1 MIFQRLGRL
10 IHRRRILVLVLA
22 AAFIAAAGL
31 WGTSVFGRLQTGGF
45 EDPDSESSRAVTALE
60 QDLGRQAT
68 DVVVVYRAPEG
79 SALTV
84 DDPAFA
90 DAVTAVLDGLPRED
104 VVAVTSYWSTG
115 ADLFVSGDRQETY
128 AALQLAGADEQS
140 RTDAYDRIAGDLE
153 ADGLTTLRGGPV
165 PIAADVNEQVSA
177 DIARAESISTP
188 VLVVL
193 LMLVFGSMAAASL
206 PLAIGGL
213 AILGAFTGLRLLT
226 TVTDVSIFSVNIV
239 TMLGLGLA
247 IDYALFVVSRFREEL
262 HAGRG
267 VEDAVAVTVSTAG
280 RTVAFSGVTVAV
292 ALSALLLFPQ
302 NFLRSMGYGGI
313 FAVLVAM
320 VSALT
325 VLPALLSV
333 LGHRVDALRVP
344 LPWTRRSARRSTRRT
359 ADAEHGAWARLARAV
374 MRRPLVVLA
383 AVVALLVLLGLPF
396 LRVTFGGIDARVLPA
411 GTESRVADEAMS
423 QDFGAGNAANPIDI
437 VVRGAEDPAV
447 LTSYVAALRAVPG
460 VVTAEVSRTEGGTS
474 HVVVTSQGE
483 AQERANLDLVSD
495 LRDVATPPGAEVLVG
510 GMSASQVD
518 LLASVAD
525 RLPWVLLYLA
535 TTMFVLLFLAFG
547 SLVLPLKAIVMNV
560 LSLSATFG
568 VLVWGF
574 QEGHLA
580 GLLGFTSTGY
590 LEATQPVLIFAMAFG
605 LSMDYEV
612 FLLSRIREEWDLTGD
627 NSRAVARG
635 LQRTG
640 RIITSAALLIVIVV
654 GAFASSGIT
663 FIAMIGVGLTVAI
676 LVDAT
681 LVRALLV
688 PATMRL
694 LGRWNWWAPGP
705 LARWWDR
712 YGIREG
718 GPAAGAARPAPELEP
733 VG

>member
-10 IHRRRILVLVLA
+10 MYRRRILVLVLA
-22 AAFIAAAGL
+22 AAFIAAAGI

-45 EDPDSESSRAVTALE
+45 EDPHSESARAVTALE

-79 SALTV
+79 SDLTV

-90 DAVTAVLDGLPRED
+90 DAVTTVLDGLPGED

-140 RTDAYDRIAGDLE
+140 RTDAYERIADDLK
-153 ADGLTTLRGGPV
+153 AAGLTTLRGGPV

-193 LMLVFGSMAAASL
+193 LVLVFGSMAAGSL

-267 VEDAVAVTVSTAG
+267 VEDAVAVTVATAG

-313 FAVLVAM
+313 FSVIVAM

-344 LPWTRRSARRSTRRT
+344 LPWTRRSTART
-359 ADAEHGAWARLARAV
+359 ADAEQGAWARLATAV
-374 MRRPLVVLA
+374 MRRPLPVLA
-383 AVVALLVLLGLPF
+383 AVVAILVVLGLPF

-423 QDFGAGNAANPIDI
+423 QDFGAGNAGNPIDI
-437 VVRGAEDPAV
+437 VVRGADDAA
-447 LTSYVAALRAVPG
+447 LTPYVAALRAVPG
-460 VVTAEVSRTEGGTS
+460 VVTAEVSRAEAGTA

-483 AQERANLDLVSD
+483 AQERANLDLVTA
-495 LRDVATPPGAEVLVG
+495 LRDVAPPPGAEVLVG

-518 LLASVAD
+518 LLSSVAD

-547 SLVLPLKAIVMNV
+547 SVVLPLKAIVMNM

-705 LARWWDR
+705 LARWWER

-718 GPAAGAARPAPELEP
+718 DSTLGGTRPVTELEP

>member
-1 MIFQRLGRL
+1 
-10 IHRRRILVLVLA
+10 
-22 AAFIAAAGL
+22 
-31 WGTSVFGRLQTGGF
+31 
-45 EDPDSESSRAVTALE
+45 
-60 QDLGRQAT
+60 
-68 DVVVVYRAPEG
+68 
-79 SALTV
+79 
-84 DDPAFA
+84 
-90 DAVTAVLDGLPRED
+90 
-104 VVAVTSYWSTG
+104 
-115 ADLFVSGDRQETY
+115 
-128 AALQLAGADEQS
+128 
-140 RTDAYDRIAGDLE
+140 
-153 ADGLTTLRGGPV
+153 
-165 PIAADVNEQVSA
+165 
-177 DIARAESISTP
+177 
-188 VLVVL
+188 
-193 LMLVFGSMAAASL
+193 
-206 PLAIGGL
+206 
-213 AILGAFTGLRLLT
+213 
-226 TVTDVSIFSVNIV
+226 
-239 TMLGLGLA
+239 
-247 IDYALFVVSRFREEL
+247 
-262 HAGRG
+262 
-267 VEDAVAVTVSTAG
+267 
-280 RTVAFSGVTVAV
+280 
-292 ALSALLLFPQ
+292 
-302 NFLRSMGYGGI
+302 
-313 FAVLVAM
+313 
-320 VSALT
+320 
-325 VLPALLSV
+325 
-333 LGHRVDALRVP
+333 
-344 LPWTRRSARRSTRRT
+344 
-359 ADAEHGAWARLARAV
+359 
-374 MRRPLVVLA
+374 
-383 AVVALLVLLGLPF
+383 
-396 LRVTFGGIDARVLPA
+396 
-411 GTESRVADEAMS
+411 MS

>member
-1 MIFQRLGRL
+1 MIFERLGRL
-10 IHRRRILVLVLA
+10 MYRRRLLVLVLA
-22 AAFIAAAGL
+22 GAFIAAAGI

-45 EDPDSESSRAVTALE
+45 EDPQSESARAVTALE
-60 QDLGRQAT
+60 HDLGRQAT
-68 DVVVVYRAPEG
+68 DVVVVYQAPSG
-79 SALTV
+79 SDLTV

-90 DAVTAVLDGLPRED
+90 AAVTAVLDGLPGTD
-104 VVAVTSYWSTG
+104 VVAVASYWSTG
-115 ADLFVSGDRQETY
+115 ADAFVSADRHETY
-128 AALQLAGADEQS
+128 AALQLAGADEQA
-140 RTDAYDRIAGDLE
+140 RVDAYERIADDLK
-153 ADGLTTLRGGPV
+153 ASGLTTLRGGSV
-165 PIAADVNEQVSA
+165 PISADINEQVSA
-177 DIARAESISTP
+177 DIARAESLSTP

-193 LMLVFGSMAAASL
+193 LMIVFGSLAAASL
-206 PLAIGGL
+206 PMAIGGL
-213 AILGAFTGLRLLT
+213 AILGAFTGLRVLT

-262 HAGRG
+262 HAGHE
-267 VEDAVAVTVSTAG
+267 VEDAVAVTVATAG

-313 FAVLVAM
+313 FAVIVAM

-325 VLPALLSV
+325 VLPALLAV

-344 LPWTRRSARRSTRRT
+344 LPWAKRSPGGT
-359 ADAEHGAWARLARAV
+359 ADAEDGAWARLARAV
-374 MRRPLVVLA
+374 MRRPLPVLV
-383 AVVALLVLLGLPF
+383 AVVAVLVVLGLPF
-396 LRVTFGGIDARVLPA
+396 LRVTFGGVDARVLPA
-411 GTESRVADEAMS
+411 GTESRVADGALS
-423 QDFGAGNAANPIDI
+423 TDFSAGNAGNPIDV
-437 VVRGAEDPAV
+437 VVRDTTEPAA

-460 VVTAEVSRTEGGTS
+460 VVTAEVARSEGGTA
-474 HVVVTSQGE
+474 HVVVTSLGE
-483 AQERANLDLVSD
+483 AQDRANLDLVTA
-495 LRDVATPPGAEVLVG
+495 LRAVASPAGTEVLVG

-518 LLASVAD
+518 LLDSVAD

-535 TTMFVLLFLAFG
+535 STMFVLLFLAFG
-547 SLVLPLKAIVMNV
+547 SVVLPLKAIVMNV

-574 QEGHLA
+574 QEGHLS

-627 NSRAVARG
+627 NTRAVARG

-640 RIITSAALLIVIVV
+640 GIITSAALLIVIVV

-694 LGRWNWWAPGP
+694 LGRWNWWAPAP
-705 LARWWDR
+705 LARWWAR
-712 YGIREG
+712 YGLREG
-718 GPAAGAARPAPELEP
+718 GAPRRESQASTAELEP

>member
-1 MIFQRLGRL
+1 MIFERLGRL
-10 IHRRRILVLVLA
+10 MYRRRLLVLVLA
-22 AAFIAAAGL
+22 GAFIAAAGI

-45 EDPDSESSRAVTALE
+45 EDPQSESARAVTALE

-68 DVVVVYRAPEG
+68 DVVVVYQAPSG
-79 SALTV
+79 SDLTV

-90 DAVTAVLDGLPRED
+90 DAVTAVLDGLPGTD
-104 VVAVTSYWSTG
+104 VVAVSSYWSTG
-115 ADLFVSGDRQETY
+115 ADAFVSADRHETY
-128 AALQLAGADEQS
+128 AALQLAGADEQA
-140 RTDAYDRIAGDLE
+140 RGDAYERIADDLE
-153 ADGLTTLRGGPV
+153 ASGLTTLRGGSV
-165 PIAADVNEQVSA
+165 PISTDINEQVSA
-177 DIARAESISTP
+177 DIARAESLSTP
-188 VLVVL
+188 VLVIL
-193 LMLVFGSMAAASL
+193 LVIVFGSLAAASL
-206 PLAIGGL
+206 PMAIGGL
-213 AILGAFTGLRLLT
+213 AILGAFTGLRVLT

-262 HAGRG
+262 HAGHE
-267 VEDAVAVTVSTAG
+267 VEDAVAVTVATAG

-313 FAVLVAM
+313 FAVIVAM

-325 VLPALLSV
+325 VLPALLAV

-344 LPWTRRSARRSTRRT
+344 LPWAKRSPGRS
-359 ADAEHGAWARLARAV
+359 ADAEDGAWARLARAV
-374 MRRPLVVLA
+374 MRRPLPVLV
-383 AVVALLVLLGLPF
+383 AVVAVLVVLGLPF
-396 LRVTFGGIDARVLPA
+396 LRVTFGGVDARVLPA
-411 GTESRVADEAMS
+411 GTESRLADEALS
-423 QDFGAGNAANPIDI
+423 TDFSAGNAGNPIDV
-437 VVRGAEDPAV
+437 VVRDSTRPAA

-460 VVTAEVSRTEGGTS
+460 VVTAEVARSEDGTA
-474 HVVVTSQGE
+474 HVVVTSLGE
-483 AQERANLDLVSD
+483 AQDRANLDLVTA
-495 LRDVATPPGAEVLVG
+495 LRAVATPAGTEVLVG

-518 LLASVAD
+518 LLDSVAD

-535 TTMFVLLFLAFG
+535 ATMFVLLFLAFG
-547 SLVLPLKAIVMNV
+547 SVVLPLKAIVMNM

-574 QEGHLA
+574 QEGHLS

-627 NSRAVARG
+627 NTRAVARG

-640 RIITSAALLIVIVV
+640 GIITSAALLIVIVV

-694 LGRWNWWAPGP
+694 LGRWNWWAPAP
-705 LARWWDR
+705 LARWWAR
-712 YGIREG
+712 YGLREG
-718 GPAAGAARPAPELEP
+718 GSPRREGQASAAELEP

>member
-10 IHRRRILVLVLA
+10 MYRRRILVLVLA
-22 AAFIAAAGL
+22 GAFIAGAGI

-45 EDPDSESSRAVTALE
+45 EDPQSESARAVTALE

-68 DVVVVYRAPEG
+68 DVVVVYQAPSG
-79 SALTV
+79 SDLTV

-90 DAVTAVLDGLPRED
+90 DAVTAVLDGLPETD
-104 VVAVTSYWSTG
+104 VVAVASYWSTG
-115 ADLFVSGDRQETY
+115 ADAFVSADRHETY
-128 AALQLAGADEQS
+128 AALQLAGADEQA
-140 RTDAYDRIAGDLE
+140 RVVAYERIAGDLK
-153 ADGLTTLRGGPV
+153 ASGLTTLRGGPV
-165 PIAADVNEQVSA
+165 PISTDINEQVSA
-177 DIARAESISTP
+177 DIARAESLSTP
-188 VLVVL
+188 VLVIL
-193 LMLVFGSMAAASL
+193 LMIVFGSLAAASL
-206 PLAIGGL
+206 PMAIGGL
-213 AILGAFTGLRLLT
+213 AILGAFTGLRVLT

-262 HAGRG
+262 HAGHE
-267 VEDAVAVTVSTAG
+267 VEDAVAVTVATAG

-313 FAVLVAM
+313 FAVVVAM

-325 VLPALLSV
+325 VLPALLAV

-344 LPWTRRSARRSTRRT
+344 LPWAKRSPGLTLSGE
-359 ADAEHGAWARLARAV
+359 DAEDGAWARLARAV
-374 MRRPLVVLA
+374 MRRPLPVLV
-383 AVVALLVLLGLPF
+383 AVVGVLVVLGLPF
-396 LRVTFGGIDARVLPA
+396 LRVTFGGVDARVLPA
-411 GTESRVADEAMS
+411 GTESRVADEALS
-423 QDFGAGNAANPIDI
+423 TDFSAGNAGNPIDV
-437 VVRGAEDPAV
+437 VVRDTTGPTA
-447 LTSYVAALRAVPG
+447 LKSYVAALRAVPG
-460 VVTAEVSRTEGGTS
+460 VVTAEVARSEGGTA
-474 HVVVTSQGE
+474 HVVVTSLGE
-483 AQERANLDLVSD
+483 AQDRANLDLVTA
-495 LRDVATPPGAEVLVG
+495 LRAVTTPAGTEVLVG

-518 LLASVAD
+518 LLGSVAD

-535 TTMFVLLFLAFG
+535 ATMFVLLFLAFG
-547 SLVLPLKAIVMNV
+547 SLVLPLKAIVMNM

-574 QEGHLA
+574 QEGHLS

-627 NSRAVARG
+627 NTRAVARG

-640 RIITSAALLIVIVV
+640 GIITSAALLIVIVV

-694 LGRWNWWAPGP
+694 LGRWNWWAPAP
-705 LARWWDR
+705 LARWWER
-712 YGIREG
+712 YGLREG
-718 GPAAGAARPAPELEP
+718 GAPRRESRAAAAELEP

>member
-10 IHRRRILVLVLA
+10 IHRRRIIVLVLA

-79 SALTV
+79 SGLTV

-90 DAVTAVLDGLPRED
+90 DAVTSVLDGLPRKD
-104 VVAVTSYWSTG
+104 VVAVSSYWSTG

-128 AALQLAGADEQS
+128 AALQLAGPDEQS
-140 RTDAYDRIAGDLE
+140 RTDAYDRIADDLK
-153 ADGLTTLRGGPV
+153 AAGLTTLRGGPV

-177 DIARAESISTP
+177 DIARAEAISTP

-267 VEDAVAVTVSTAG
+267 VEDAVAVTVATAG

-344 LPWTRRSARRSTRRT
+344 LPWTRSSTRRS

-383 AVVALLVLLGLPF
+383 GVVAVLVLLGLPF

-423 QDFGAGNAANPIDI
+423 RDFGAGNAGNPIDL
-437 VVRGAEDPAV
+437 VVRGADDPVV

-460 VVTAEVSRTEGGTS
+460 VVTAQVSRTEGGTA

-483 AQERANLDLVSD
+483 AQERANLDLVSE
-495 LRDVATPPGAEVLVG
+495 LRDVAVPPGTEVLVG

-518 LLASVAD
+518 LLSSVAD

-547 SLVLPLKAIVMNV
+547 SVVLPLKAIVMNV

-605 LSMDYEV
+605 LSMDY
-612 FLLSRIREEWDLTGD
+612 
-627 NSRAVARG
+627 
-635 LQRTG
+635 
-640 RIITSAALLIVIVV
+640 
-654 GAFASSGIT
+654 
-663 FIAMIGVGLTVAI
+663 
-676 LVDAT
+676 
-681 LVRALLV
+681 
-688 PATMRL
+688 
-694 LGRWNWWAPGP
+694 
-705 LARWWDR
+705 
-712 YGIREG
+712 
-718 GPAAGAARPAPELEP
+718 
-733 VG
+733 